1 MTTLQQTIAE
11 IVLLV
16 LTLVQPRSNC
26 WHLMWLMAA
35 NVFLIL
41 PSNLKSTEYKNKLD
55 DWILA
60 VTSAKMFVKWNRF
73 SKSHNEPLFKP
84 ELLNLP
90 QDWKKLRET
99 FQKCLKNSAVKRT
112 KLEG

>member
-60 VTSAKMFVKWNRF
+60 VTSAKMFVNGIVFQNRTTNRCSNQSF
-73 SKSHNEPLFKP
+73 
-84 ELLNLP
+84 
-90 QDWKKLRET
+90 
-99 FQKCLKNSAVKRT
+99 
-112 KLEG
+112 